1 MKENRSKKIDARF
14 TEEEYKI
21 VLALEKE
28 LGVRKSDLVRD
39 RLLNNAPAVIIHAK
53 ELIARLDAICTE
65 LGRSGNNINQ
75 LARYANILNK
85 RNLLSPVVIGR
96 FNILFEEYLANQKVL
111 EGVLRSIIRS
121 LAK

>member
-14 TEEEYKI
+14 TEEEYKV

-53 ELIARLDAICTE
+53 ELISRLDAICTE

-85 RNLLSPVVIGR
+85 RRLLSPVVLER
-96 FNILFEEYLANQKVL
+96 FNMLFEEYLANQKVL
-111 EGVLRSIIRS
+111 EGALRSIIRS

>member
-14 TEEEYKI
+14 TEEEYKV

-28 LGVRKSDLVRD
+28 LGIRKSDLIRIKV
-39 RLLNNAPAVIIHAK
+39 LNNAPNVVINAK
-53 ELIARLDAICTE
+53 ELISQLDAIGTE

-75 LARYANILNK
+75 FARYANILTK
-85 RNLLSPVVIGR
+85 KGVLSPVLIER
-96 FNILFEEYLANQKVL
+96 FNMLFEQYIANQKVL

-121 LAK
+121 MAK